1 MDFKKLISH
10 IESIDGPIDTPKA
23 QEKAQ
28 PIRLD
33 EDTELRVLAGVTPL
47 TESLIAER
55 AKNPYAIGMAAAM
68 KQSGDKPPLEK
79 STITKGHKIAKSIG
93 KEALDVK
100 TIQAAQSHSAANPST
115 KDSQSDAN
123 VKKPYGYRGPD
134 GSEADD
140 EVTKANAKAKNKN
153 KEIDTQ
159 SFKNKFSKMV
169 EAKKSG
175 KKKPDADGD
184 GVPDWADKE
193 PGEDDNAAKKT
204 AAKKPA
210 AKKPAAKK
218 GMTAKQAKYFG
229 KKKSVKE
236 SVFEAE
242 EEGVE
247 DLLAAVEEEINN
259 PGSSVDNLRDVMNAT
274 IDADQSPEFEKA
286 RDVINRYLDLVDNA
300 DVDYPSDDPDDD
312 EPMIRGMKHGDI
324 QRHIR
329 EYDLTDYLQ
338 HAAAMLEKVAGMGES
353 YGFRESA
360 DKKKKYVKESVE
372 PKLSFREM
380 MKLVV
385 ESGGQQQMDPV
396 DQTLFSWA
404 SRIAKNKLGEGM
416 KAEIYAGLVYERM
429 GGRFEMY
436 NVLSEDKNKE

>member
-55 AKNPYAIGMAAAM
+55 AKNPYAIGMAAAK
-68 KQSGDKPPLEK
+68 KQAGDQPPLKK
-79 STITKGHKIAKSIG
+79 STIKKGHEIAKSIE
-93 KEALDVK
+93 KEAIDVK
-100 TIQAAQSHSAANPST
+100 TIQAAQSHSEKNPSE
-115 KDSQSDAN
+115 KDSESDAN

-140 EVTKANAKAKNKN
+140 KVTKAKAKKQSV
-153 KEIDTQ
+153 DTEA
-159 SFKNKFSKMV
+159 FKNKFSKMV

-175 KKKPDADGD
+175 KKKPDADND
-184 GVPDWADKE
+184 GVPDWADKK
-193 PGEDDNAAKKT
+193 PGEDDNT
-204 AAKKPA
+204 GKKPA
-210 AKKPAAKK
+210 GKK
-218 GMTAKQAKYFG
+218 GMTAKQAKFFG
-229 KKKSVKE
+229 KKNESVKATKKVVAE

-259 PGSSVDNLRDVMNAT
+259 PGGSVDNLRAVMNST

-324 QRHIR
+324 KRHIR

-436 NVLSEDKNKE
+436 DVLSENKK